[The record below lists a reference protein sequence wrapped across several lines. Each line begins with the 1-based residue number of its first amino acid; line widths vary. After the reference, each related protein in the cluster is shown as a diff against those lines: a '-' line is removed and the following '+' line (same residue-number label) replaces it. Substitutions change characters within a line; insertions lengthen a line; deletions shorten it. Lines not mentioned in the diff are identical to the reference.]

1 MNLSLAEENYL
12 KSIFQLL
19 DNSKERINTNSI
31 AEKLQISAATVTDM
45 IRKLSDKKLLN
56 YQKYYGVHLTAAGKK
71 MAISIIRRHRLWELF
86 LVEKLGFKW
95 GEVHEIA
102 EQLEHVKSDL
112 LVERLYNFLGRPEC
126 DPHGDPIP
134 DESGNFPLQRA
145 IPLSD
150 TKVNIRLQIA
160 GVNYHETDFLDYL
173 DERGLLPGKKIKVN
187 EITQFDRSMDIQM
200 TGQKK
205 TIHISHE
212 VASKI
217 LVEASA

>member
-150 TKVNIRLQIA
+150 AKVNIRLQIA